1 MKADRAS
8 IRYAKALLELANENQ
23 KEKSVLEEMQNIL
36 SIMESSPQLDKAL
49 NKGSSIDFSYHGFQR
64 FGPVSIWTDENVK
77 NKNVFSHTPI
87 FLQPTFQPSER

>member
-36 SIMESSPQLDKAL
+36 SIMESSPALDKAL
-49 NKGSSIDFSYHGFQR
+49 NSPILLGSQKRI
-64 FGPVSIWTDENVK
+64 II
-77 NKNVFSHTPI
+77 NKVFVIIAYSKINIQIYLIHFTHNFKI
-87 FLQPTFQPSER
+87 FF